1 MEQPVY
7 YWSPS
12 RNPSGIALYNASL
25 FPQWRGSLFV
35 AMLNGKFLDR
45 LSLRKGK
52 VVAEEPML
60 LEQNMRIRH
69 VAVGPDGAVYVLT
82 DTGGASMADDTPIGS
97 KLLRLTPG

>member
-1 MEQPVY
+1 
-7 YWSPS
+7 
-12 RNPSGIALYNASL
+12 
-25 FPQWRGSLFV
+25 
-35 AMLNGKFLDR
+35 
-45 LSLRKGK
+45 